1 MESNPRNHIPRMLN
15 GMKNMAQAQFK
26 DRVW

>member
-1 MESNPRNHIPRMLN
+1 MESSPRNHIPRILN
-15 GMKNMAQAQFK
+15 GMKDMVQAQFK